1 MKESW
6 WGYGDGI
13 RTRVLD
19 EFIVLGQ
26 TLRMRHDANGDRIY
40 YDKSLS
46 AIENY
51 IRFLCR
57 DRDSD
62 PKEPT
67 SEQKKQLERLRIEM
81 IYTFGK

>member
-1 MKESW
+1 MKDHW

-13 RTRVLD
+13 RTIAVD

-51 IRFLCR
+51 MRFLCR
-57 DRDSD
+57 DRDTD
-62 PKEPT
+62 PKELTP
-67 SEQKKQLERLRIEM
+67 EQKEQLLRLRREM